1 MIKASTHQLTLT
13 IIFGLIT
20 LAFSSAAKCDCPQI
34 YPNQTTYGNRLI
46 IERENNSYRERQ
58 IVERRIQ
65 NRQQNLIN
73 EVEDWDFAIYQREV
87 PLTRSWCEAPD
98 GTVYECSIY
107 RYRSKWNLLHSN
119 IKFTIPWIYAIH
131 LSFSWLKISI
141 RIVYVWRRQ

>member
-107 RYRSKWNLLHSN
+107 RYRSK
-119 IKFTIPWIYAIH
+119 
-131 LSFSWLKISI
+131 
-141 RIVYVWRRQ
+141 